1 MIEFNQTKIVCTV
14 GPAIEEKNI
23 MKRVIEAG
31 MDVMRF
37 NFSHSTH
44 SEHLQR
50 LNTLRAL
57 NQELGT
63 TVAALVDTKGP
74 EIRTHTFEGGMA
86 SFTVGQKV
94 FIHMNQIVGNNERFS
109 VSYPQLIEDVKPG
122 GIIVV
127 DDGYLSLKVL
137 SIDAQEKVIETISQN
152 THKVRDRRGVNVP
165 GIVLHL
171 DYISKKDEEDIL
183 WACQNGVDFLAASF
197 VRRADD
203 VFKVRSL
210 LRQGGGDRIQ
220 IIAKIEN
227 QEGVSNIDEIIDAAD
242 GVMIARGDLGVE
254 VAPEEVPVIQK
265 RIILTAHQKGKLSIT
280 ATQMLESMQEHP
292 KPTRAEVSDVANA
305 ILDGSDAIML
315 SGESAIGKYPV
326 ETVDMMRKICKRLEK
341 EIKRE
346 SFIIKTHANHTD
358 IPINIATSV
367 AYAVLQGQAELIITP
382 TITGSTARLLS
393 QNRPNSTILAL
404 VRTEDIARSLMLH
417 HGVYPLVYDLGDD
430 TEMLIKK
437 SLEMVK
443 EKGFIHSG
451 ARVIVTGGFPLGTT
465 TNSLRILDVE

>member
-1 MIEFNQTKIVCTV
+1 MIKFNQTKIVCTV
-14 GPAIEEKNI
+14 GPAIEEKSI
-23 MKRVIEAG
+23 MKKMIEAG

-44 SEHLQR
+44 AEHLQR
-50 LNTLRAL
+50 LNTLRTI

-63 TVAALVDTKGP
+63 TIAALVDTKGP

-94 FIHMNQIVGNNERFS
+94 YIHMNEIIGNNERFS

-210 LRQGGGDRIQ
+210 LKQCGGHRIQ

-326 ETVDMMRKICKRLEK
+326 ETVDMMRNISKRLEK

-346 SFIIKTHANHTD
+346 SFIIKTHENHTD

-443 EKGFIHSG
+443 EKGFIHPG
-451 ARVIVTGGFPLGTT
+451 GRVIVTGGFPLGTT

>member
-14 GPAIEEKNI
+14 GPAIEEKSI
-23 MKRVIEAG
+23 MKKMIEAG

-44 SEHLQR
+44 AEHLQR
-50 LNTLRAL
+50 LNTLRTI

-63 TVAALVDTKGP
+63 TIAALVDTKGP

-86 SFTVGQKV
+86 SFSVGQKV
-94 FIHMNQIVGNNERFS
+94 YIHMNEIVGNNERFS

-210 LRQGGGDRIQ
+210 LKQCGGHRIQ

-326 ETVDMMRKICKRLEK
+326 ETVDMMRNISKRLEK

-346 SFIIKTHANHTD
+346 SFIIKTHENHTD

-437 SLEMVK
+437 SLQMVK
-443 EKGFIHSG
+443 DKGFIHPG
-451 ARVIVTGGFPLGTT
+451 GRVIVTGGFPLGTT

>member
-14 GPAIEEKNI
+14 GPAIEEKSI
-23 MKRVIEAG
+23 MKKMIEAG

-44 SEHLQR
+44 AEHLQR
-50 LNTLRAL
+50 LNTLRTI

-63 TVAALVDTKGP
+63 TIAALVDTKGP

-94 FIHMNQIVGNNERFS
+94 YIHMNEIVGNNERFS

-210 LRQGGGDRIQ
+210 LKECGGHRIQ

-326 ETVDMMRKICKRLEK
+326 ETVDMMRNISKRLEK

-346 SFIIKTHANHTD
+346 SFIIKTHENHTD

-443 EKGFIHSG
+443 EKGFIHPG
-451 ARVIVTGGFPLGTT
+451 GRVIVTGGFPLGTT

>member
-23 MKRVIEAG
+23 MKKVIEAG

-44 SEHLQR
+44 PEHLQR
-50 LNTLRAL
+50 LNTLRTL

-86 SFTVGQKV
+86 SFNVGQKV
-94 FIHMNQIVGNNERFS
+94 YIHMNEIIGNNERFS

-210 LRQGGGDRIQ
+210 LKQGGGDRIQ

-326 ETVDMMRKICKRLEK
+326 ETVDIMRKISKRLEK

-346 SFIIKTHANHTD
+346 AFIIKTHENHTD

-404 VRTEDIARSLMLH
+404 VKTEEIARSLMLH

-451 ARVIVTGGFPLGTT
+451 GRVIVTGGFPLGTT